1 MKKKKEI
8 KNWSSK
14 KVVSQFSLAILIWS
28 YPKVVRNLW
37 IGKPYCAPLADKGE
51 GGAFVVDDGQLVWC
65 EGNINMLGDMVCGN
79 YLLPA
84 SEVHLEPSQT
94 SKVEIFAKCH

>member
-1 MKKKKEI
+1 MWFIFALGQQLGKASEIIRNEKKKEI

-14 KVVSQFSLAILIWS
+14 KVVSQFSLAISIWS
-28 YPKVVRNLW
+28 YPKAVRNLR
-37 IGKPYCAPLADKGE
+37 IGKPYCAPRADKGE

-79 YLLPA
+79 
-84 SEVHLEPSQT
+84 
-94 SKVEIFAKCH
+94 